1 MHRKV
6 STYLRV
12 STRIFLSHEW
22 ARTEGRASQFTLM
35 PCGVELFH
43 ADGADFRRTTCEAK
57 FLCISVI
64 SVCNDFWHK
73 YWIGAP
79 KTRAKITIF
88 QTPVFQ
94 LFISLLYRRTKGHNA
109 PRPLRLCVRSF
120 SHGTESRCPNLWGES
135 NPRKTQKSLH
145 VFSRICAYVFSH

>member
-1 MHRKV
+1 MGSHGIRGTHR
-6 STYLRV
+6 
-12 STRIFLSHEW
+12 
-22 ARTEGRASQFTLM
+22 M
-35 PCGVELFH
+35 PCGVELSH

-88 QTPVFQ
+88 QTSVFQ
-94 LFISLLYRRTKGHNA
+94 LFISLLYRRTNSSASLCAFAWEKYVLMFFCLKNCVILFRVPIISA
-109 PRPLRLCVRSF
+109 PVCAVCVRKLLLSK
-120 SHGTESRCPNLWGES
+120 NLWA
-135 NPRKTQKSLH
+135 PCIRKNVINVCQ
-145 VFSRICAYVFSH
+145 FQIFM